1 MINPE
6 DIDDDLREDIRSEC
20 EKFGQLLDTYFHI
33 QDSQVKIF
41 LRYNDSIG
49 K

>member
-1 MINPE
+1 MVNPE

-20 EKFGQLLDTYFHI
+20 EKFGQL
-33 QDSQVKIF
+33 QDMYIHVQDNQVKIF
-41 LRYNDSIG
+41 LHYNDLSG